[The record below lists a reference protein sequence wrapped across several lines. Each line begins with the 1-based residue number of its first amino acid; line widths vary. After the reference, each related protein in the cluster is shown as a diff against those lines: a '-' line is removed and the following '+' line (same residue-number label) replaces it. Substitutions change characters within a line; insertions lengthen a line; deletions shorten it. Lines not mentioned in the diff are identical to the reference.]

1 MNAEM
6 MAASKDLDRNFLTQ
20 NRRRLKAKT
29 LLQKILLYSGVETTQ
44 YPLISMTAVFF
55 SFEALQEFDITC
67 FLSIAMV
74 EERILVVPWVWVD
87 GLLAPTNTLII
98 FP

>member
-1 MNAEM
+1 
-6 MAASKDLDRNFLTQ
+6 
-20 NRRRLKAKT
+20 
-29 LLQKILLYSGVETTQ
+29 
-44 YPLISMTAVFF
+44 MTVVFF

-67 FLSIAMV
+67 FLSIAVV

-98 FP
+98 FPLYIALKDITKGLVPMN

>member
-1 MNAEM
+1 
-6 MAASKDLDRNFLTQ
+6 
-20 NRRRLKAKT
+20 
-29 LLQKILLYSGVETTQ
+29 
-44 YPLISMTAVFF
+44 MTAVFF

>member
-1 MNAEM
+1 
-6 MAASKDLDRNFLTQ
+6 
-20 NRRRLKAKT
+20 
-29 LLQKILLYSGVETTQ
+29 
-44 YPLISMTAVFF
+44 MTVVFF

-98 FP
+98 FPLYIAPKDITKGLVPMN